1 MNAGGGMFWQL
12 RSPNLKWN
20 ISCCSA
26 WRKQYRAYFFCADV
40 KLLRENTRNKINL
53 SHTTQ
58 WVKCLFSHSA
68 ALVPA
73 HPPAL
78 SGNWK
83 TVWCSF
89 SIWTA
94 PQTSA
99 ASVTASFVFPIKKR
113 RLLPLSHLLYIHLRD
128 NASQRSFICLP
139 VVLLIEQAGEMW
151 RNPSRQTNNSQAKC
165 YGDCVRPGY

>member
-1 MNAGGGMFWQL
+1 MFWQL
-12 RSPNLKWN
+12 GSSNLKWD

-26 WRKQYRAYFFCADV
+26 LRKQYRAYFFMADV
-40 KLLRENTRNKINL
+40 MLKTEKTCNKINL

-58 WVKCLFSHSA
+58 WVKCLFSHS
-68 ALVPA
+68 PA

-83 TVWCSF
+83 AVWCSF

-99 ASVTASFVFPIKKR
+99 ASVTASFVFPIK
-113 RLLPLSHLLYIHLRD
+113 RD
-128 NASQRSFICLP
+128 ACLP
-139 VVLLIEQAGEMW
+139 SHIYCILIWETMH
-151 RNPSRQTNNSQAKC
+151 PSGAWFPFSTFSWLNKSVRCRGIHPAKQDGNNL
-165 YGDCVRPGY
+165 